1 MLSNFLKALR
11 NLLLFDIIKLFFLCL
26 LVYMFS
32 WSLIAWGLSA
42 LISSYVGWVGTEG
55 VFMHIFASMGGVMI
69 AWFAFPFL
77 YPILISFF
85 DDKIAEAIERADY
98 PQLPPAQPPFWP
110 TVASDFLF
118 SLKAIALNIICLP
131 LYLFPL
137 GGFVF
142 YYGLNGYLLGMQF
155 FMMTAGRRVSIAE
168 AKIMQKKAFGSIFL
182 IGVAISF
189 SATIPV
195 LNLAAPVIGIATM
208 LHLFHELLGTN
219 KQKIYPPEA
228 ATINL

>member
-1 MLSNFLKALR
+1 MLSSFLKALR

-26 LVYMFS
+26 LVYIFS
-32 WSLIAWGLSA
+32 WSVIAWALSA
-42 LISSYVGWVGTEG
+42 AISSYIGLVGTEG
-55 VFMHIFASMGGVMI
+55 VFIHLFAGMGGVTV
-69 AWFAFPFL
+69 AWFLFPLL

-110 TVASDFLF
+110 TFASDFWF
-118 SLKAIALNIICLP
+118 SLKALGLNIICLP
-131 LYLFPL
+131 LYLFPVIGL
-137 GGFVF
+137 FV
-142 YYGLNGYLLGMQF
+142 YYGLNGYLLGTQF
-155 FMMTAGRRVSIAE
+155 FRMTAGRRVSVVE
-168 AKIMQKKAFGSIFL
+168 AKLMQKRAASSIFI

-195 LNLAAPVIGIATM
+195 LNLAAPVIGVATM

-219 KQKIYPPEA
+219 NQQIIPPHS

>member
-1 MLSNFLKALR
+1 MLSSFIKALR

-26 LVYMFS
+26 LVYILS
-32 WSLIAWGLSA
+32 WGVVAWVLSA
-42 LISSYVGWVGTEG
+42 LITSYIGLAGSEG
-55 VFMHIFASMGGVMI
+55 FIMHIIGSMGGVTV
-69 AWFAFPFL
+69 AWFLFPLL

-110 TVASDFLF
+110 TFASDFWF
-118 SLKAIALNIICLP
+118 SLKALALNIICLP
-131 LYLFPL
+131 LYLFPVVGL
-137 GGFVF
+137 FI
-142 YYGLNGYLLGMQF
+142 YYGLNGYLLGTQF
-155 FMMTAGRRVSIAE
+155 FRMTAGRRVSMAE
-168 AKIMQKKAFGSIFL
+168 AKIMQKKAGSSIFL

-195 LNLAAPVIGIATM
+195 LNLAAPVIGVATM
-208 LHLFHELLGTN
+208 LHLFHELLGTDR
-219 KQKIYPPEA
+219 QQLFPPGA